1 MDQTKTVKTILISL
15 FLTVILIDG
24 CNQSPVPK
32 PRGYFRI
39 DFPDKVYTRYDSV
52 CPFIF
57 EYPTYGIITE
67 DEYSKEPCWIN
78 IEFKEYKGTIHLSY
92 KEVSGN
98 LDLLIE
104 DAHKLAYKH
113 TVKADAIEEN
123 LLENRQK
130 SVYGILYNIRG
141 NAASS
146 IQFFVTDSVSN
157 YLRGALY
164 FSAQPQ
170 KDSLAPVIEFF
181 REDVIHLIETLEWK
195 QE

>member
-1 MDQTKTVKTILISL
+1 
-15 FLTVILIDG
+15 
-24 CNQSPVPK
+24 
-32 PRGYFRI
+32 
-39 DFPDKVYTRYDSV
+39 
-52 CPFIF
+52 
-57 EYPTYGIITE
+57 
-67 DEYSKEPCWIN
+67 
-78 IEFKEYKGTIHLSY
+78 
-92 KEVSGN
+92 
-98 LDLLIE
+98 
-104 DAHKLAYKH
+104 
-113 TVKADAIEEN
+113 
-123 LLENRQK
+123 LENRQK